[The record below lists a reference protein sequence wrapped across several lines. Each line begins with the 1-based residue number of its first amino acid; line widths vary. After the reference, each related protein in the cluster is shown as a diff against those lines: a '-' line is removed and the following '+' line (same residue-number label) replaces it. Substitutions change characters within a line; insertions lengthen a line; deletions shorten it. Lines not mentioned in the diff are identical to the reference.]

1 MLITAI
7 VVLLLAL
14 ALVVAILLGQDELAT
29 VLYRCIGR
37 VIAVGEGAAA

>member
-14 ALVVAILLGQDELAT
+14 ALVVAILLNQDELAD
-29 VLYRCIGR
+29 VLYRCIGE
-37 VIAVGEGAAA
+37 VIAVDNGVA

>member
-14 ALVVAILLGQDELAT
+14 ALVVAILLGQDALAD
-29 VLYRCIGR
+29 VLYTCIGE
-37 VIAVGEGAAA
+37 VIAVENSAA

>member
-7 VVLLLAL
+7 VVLLLAI
-14 ALVVAILLGQDELAT
+14 ALVVALVLGPDELAG

-37 VIAVGEGAAA
+37 VIAVGEAAAA

>member
-14 ALVVAILLGQDELAT
+14 ALVVAILLNQDELAD
-29 VLYRCIGR
+29 VLYTCIGE
-37 VIAVGEGAAA
+37 VKDAN

>member
-14 ALVVAILLGQDELAT
+14 ALVVAILLNQGALVD
-29 VLYRCIGR
+29 VLYNCIGE
-37 VIAVGEGAAA
+37 VIAANNSAA